1 MSALKLNIEDFDDI
15 DFQLLAIHTSL
26 EDYRLAYFINQM
38 AALRLKKC
46 ESEINI
52 KNKEGET
59 SFSHFIFD
67 DEEKD
72 ICWSLIQNKTEILSQ
87 QNQRGQGLFAE
98 TENQISTKIY
108 LLPEYNKVDFFL
120 KIENCYE
127 EETIQSAVSKITN
140 IDRVN
145 LAYLIDPEKIK
156 SKNNLIF

>member
-1 MSALKLNIEDFDDI
+1 VSLKL
-15 DFQLLAIHTSL
+15 TSK
-26 EDYRLAYFINQM
+26 I
-38 AALRLKKC
+38 KK
-46 ESEINI
+46 
-52 KNKEGET
+52 
-59 SFSHFIFD
+59 
-67 DEEKD
+67 EKPV
-72 ICWSLIQNKTEILSQ
+72 LVILSKK
-87 QNQRGQGLFAE
+87 NQRGQGLFAE

-127 EETIQSAVSKITN
+127 VDTIQSAVSKITT